1 MDSVEQEEVVKLI
14 FGEEAPEGWRDN
26 KEFILY
32 LTELGTLGNTWSF
45 YWIIKF
51 FYFLLDHSLFYT
63 EFNFFNLLYCIF
75 TPTDKLVSGTKVGD
89 DK

>member
-45 YWIIKF
+45 YWIIKIFF
-51 FYFLLDHSLFYT
+51 FY
-63 EFNFFNLLYCIF
+63 
-75 TPTDKLVSGTKVGD
+75 
-89 DK
+89 